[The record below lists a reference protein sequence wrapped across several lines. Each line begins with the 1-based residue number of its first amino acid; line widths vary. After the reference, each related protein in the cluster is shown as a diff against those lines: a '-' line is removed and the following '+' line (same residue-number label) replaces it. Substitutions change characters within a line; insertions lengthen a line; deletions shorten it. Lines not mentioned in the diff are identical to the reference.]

1 MKDDGYVDYYDK
13 LDMVITVMLTN
24 VNQVIA
30 LEQVQSQP

>member
-13 LDMVITVMLTN
+13 MDMVIIVMLIN

-30 LEQVQSQP
+30 LEYVQI